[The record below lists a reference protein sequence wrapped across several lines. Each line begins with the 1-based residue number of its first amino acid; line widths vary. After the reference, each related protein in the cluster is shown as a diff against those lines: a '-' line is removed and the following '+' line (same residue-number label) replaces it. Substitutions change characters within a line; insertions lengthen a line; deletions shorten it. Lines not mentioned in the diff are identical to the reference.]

1 MADYPAFAAEK
12 GRAALQATIG
22 RLVTETG
29 GTGAGLLELGNAWT
43 REHFDGGFWIS
54 PERPGLP
61 SVSLVFVQS
70 RTGNTAAENPA
81 DLGGG
86 DTDLHLI
93 YEGLSRV
100 AADAVLAGARTAT
113 GRVLFSVWR
122 PELVALRETLGLPRH
137 PAQVVVTNEGRLD
150 FDGTLLFNVP
160 NVPVFL
166 LAGRQARDRCAR
178 VIAQRPWIRL
188 VPVEELDPASAI
200 RQLAAHGIRRI
211 SVVGG
216 RSVASALIDAGVVQ
230 DLYLTTSSKDAG
242 EPDTPFYVGRRRL
255 SLQPIVRKRSAPD
268 VEAPILFEHSTI
280 SISG

>member
-1 MADYPAFAAEK
+1 MSDYPEFAAEK
-12 GRAALQATIG
+12 GRAALEATIG
-22 RLVTETG
+22 NLVTETG
-29 GTGAGLLELGNAWT
+29 GSRGGLLEIGNAWT

-61 SVSLVFVQS
+61 AVSLVFVQS
-70 RTGNTAAENPA
+70 RSGDTAAENPA

-86 DTDLHLI
+86 DLDLHLI

-113 GRVLFSVWR
+113 GRMLFSVWR

-160 NVPVFL
+160 SVPVFL
-166 LAGRQARDRCAR
+166 LAGPQARDRCAQM
-178 VIAQRPWIRL
+178 IARRPWIRM
-188 VPVEELDPASAI
+188 VPVEQVDPASGI
-200 RQLAAHGIRRI
+200 QQLAEHGIRRI

-230 DLYLTTSSKDAG
+230 DLYLTTTSKEAG
-242 EPDTPFYVGRRRL
+242 EPGTPFYTGRRHL
-255 SLQPIVRKRSAPD
+255 SRQLIVRKRSAPD
-268 VEAPILFEHSTI
+268 VDPPILFEHSTI
-280 SISG
+280 SISD